1 MRCMPLGREETF
13 MGFSGYAT
21 PEGTARYAARLQG
34 TVAEDHFREFQGLKI
49 SSIGL
54 GTYLGEHD
62 AATDAQ
68 YREAIIRAVELGCNL
83 IDTAVN
89 YRFQQSERA
98 IGQALATLF
107 EQGRLQRDE
116 LVVATKGGFIPF
128 DGSPP
133 RSQQEFMGYVEKT
146 FVQPGIIQPADI
158 VAGCHCMTP
167 PYLRHQLGTS
177 LHNLG
182 LECVDIYFVH
192 NPETQLEEIPRVEF
206 VQRMRT
212 AFQALESN
220 VAAGQLRWYG
230 TATWEGYRR
239 PPDAADYLALGELVA
254 AAHDVGSEGHHFR
267 VIQLPHN
274 LAMPEALTQ
283 QNQQVDGQTLSPL
296 EAAQEFGIY
305 VLCSASILQSRLT
318 RGLPDVLAQVFRL
331 DTDAQRAI
339 QFVRSSPGVGSALV
353 GMKQVSHVEENLA
366 VAKVPPASLEQFMR
380 LFERSS

>member
-1 MRCMPLGREETF
+1 MF
-13 MGFSGYAT
+13 MVFPGYAT

-34 TVAEDHFREFQGLKI
+34 AVAEGHFREFQGLKI

-62 AATDAQ
+62 AETDAE
-68 YREAIIRAVELGCNL
+68 YRDAIMRAVELGCNL

-98 IGQALATLF
+98 IGQALAALF
-107 EQGRLQRDE
+107 DQGRVQRDE
-116 LVVATKGGFIPF
+116 LIIATKGGFIPF

-133 RSQQEFMGYVEKT
+133 RSQQDFLGYIEQT
-146 FVQPGIIQPADI
+146 FLRPGVIKPADI

-167 PYLRHQLGTS
+167 AYLQHQLDTS

-182 LECVDIYFVH
+182 LECVDVYYVH
-192 NPETQLEEIPRVEF
+192 NPETQLEEIPRAEF
-206 VQRMRT
+206 VQRMHA
-212 AFQALESN
+212 AFHALESA
-220 VAAGQLRWYG
+220 VGMGKIRWYG
-230 TATWEGYRR
+230 TATWNGYRQ
-239 PPDAADYLALGELVA
+239 PPDAPDYLALGELVA
-254 AAHDVGSEGHHFR
+254 AAYDLQGDGHHFR

-274 LAMPEALTQ
+274 LAMPEALTR
-283 QNQQVDGQTLSPL
+283 QNQQVDGQTVSPL
-296 EAAQEFGIY
+296 EAAQAFGIY
-305 VLCSASILQSRLT
+305 AMCSASILQSRLAHE
-318 RGLPDVLAQVFRL
+318 LPDVLAQVFHF

-353 GMKQVSHVEENLA
+353 GMKQVGHVEENLA
-366 VAKVPPASLEQFMR
+366 VAKVPPASLEQFMQ

>member
-1 MRCMPLGREETF
+1 MF
-13 MGFSGYAT
+13 MGFPGYAT

-34 TVAEDHFREFQGLKI
+34 TVAEEHFRQFQGLKI

-62 AATDAQ
+62 AGTDAQ
-68 YREAIIRAVELGCNL
+68 YRDAITRAVELGCNL

-116 LVVATKGGFIPF
+116 LVIATKGGFIPF

-146 FVQPGIIQPADI
+146 FIQPGIIKPADI

-167 PYLRHQLGTS
+167 MYLRHQLDTS

-212 AFQALESN
+212 AFQALERH
-220 VAAGQLRWYG
+220 VAAGKMGWYG

-239 PPDAADYLALGELVA
+239 PPDATDYLALGELVS
-254 AAHDVGSEGHHFR
+254 AAHDVGGEEHHLR

-305 VLCSASILQSRLT
+305 VMCSASVLQSRLT
-318 RGLPDVLAQVFRL
+318 HGLPNVLAQVFGL

-339 QFVRSSPGVGSALV
+339 QFVRSSPGVGAALI
-353 GMKQVSHVEENLA
+353 GMKQVRHVEENLA
-366 VAKVPPASLEQFMR
+366 VAKVPPASLEQFMQ
-380 LFERSS
+380 LFERLS